1 MPIHRVPKTK
11 GFAQIL
17 NAFFED
23 PRISWEAKGVG
34 GYLLTK
40 PDTWEP
46 RNRDVIRH
54 GPAGEAKVR
63 RIFKELE
70 RNGYQFREKI
80 RLPNGRFAWHTHMF
94 EVPGLIPPRPRSK
107 TGKQPGNRALPNG
120 RGEWGAD
127 SDPTGDSD

>member
-34 GYLLTK
+34 GYLFTK

-54 GPAGEAKVR
+54 GPARDAKVR
-63 RIFKELE
+63 RIFKELQ
-70 RNGYQFREKI
+70 RYGYMRRQKI
-80 RLPNGRFAWHTHMF
+80 RLPNGRLEWRTYMF
-94 EVPGLIPPRPRSK
+94 EVPGPLEPEPRSK
-107 TGKQPGNRALPNG
+107 TL
-120 RGEWGAD
+120 E
-127 SDPTGDSD
+127 